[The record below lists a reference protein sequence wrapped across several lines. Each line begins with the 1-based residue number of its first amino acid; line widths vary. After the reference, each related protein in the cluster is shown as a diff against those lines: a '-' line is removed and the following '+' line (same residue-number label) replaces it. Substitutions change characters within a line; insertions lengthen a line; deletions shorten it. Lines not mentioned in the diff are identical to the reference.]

1 MTTLLPSIEALAT
14 YDRQSLRSPA
24 LTNLSGAQWSRYEQ
38 TAYLFARHSRH
49 DLANIHCALGLYE
62 VIEETHQGKPEEQL
76 PQDLRP
82 ARLKQRLYADIKRS
96 MTMSYDL
103 ILLSQAANPVAYREV
118 RSESPAAV
126 LRAAILERV
135 IDEPAGL
142 SDALEQLEK
151 ESLILMGD
159 TLPAA
164 LAVLY
169 FQWTDR
175 LGHPL
180 PQEVK
185 VSITTENAGRAL
197 VLTIPAT
204 GGEDVELFLK
214 ALAQGEAS
222 LEKTLQEDVSI
233 TTTELALWLAEAIVR
248 VHGGSVISEGTGPD
262 SALRV
267 CLPLVR

>member
-1 MTTLLPSIEALAT
+1 MTTLLPNLESTPSRDRLA
-14 YDRQSLRSPA
+14 LRSPA

-62 VIEETHQGKPEEQL
+62 VIEEAHQGKPEAEL
-76 PQDLRP
+76 PEDLRP

-126 LRAAILERV
+126 LRAAVLDRV
-135 IDEPAGL
+135 VDEPSGL
-142 SDALEQLEK
+142 AQGMEQVEN

-164 LAVLY
+164 IAVFF

-180 PQEVK
+180 PTEVK
-185 VSITTENAGRAL
+185 VSITSENTGRAL
-197 VLTIPAT
+197 VLNIPAT
-204 GGEDVELFLK
+204 GGEDVHLFLK
-214 ALAQGEAS
+214 ALTQGESS
-222 LEKTLQEDVSI
+222 LEKTLEEDISI

-248 VHGGSVISEGTGPD
+248 VHGGSVSSEGTG
-262 SALRV
+262 STAALRV